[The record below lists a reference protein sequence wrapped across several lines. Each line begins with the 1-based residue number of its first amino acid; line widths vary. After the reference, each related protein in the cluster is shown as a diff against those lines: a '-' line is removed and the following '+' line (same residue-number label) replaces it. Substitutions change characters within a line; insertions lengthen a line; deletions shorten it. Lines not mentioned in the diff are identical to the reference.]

1 MGDAAVS
8 DPSLSLRHLVRD
20 PYGGPVAQVTGEGA
34 HLLRGLQGK
43 RTAEQRLRNEIT
55 RGAVVP
61 GQRLVEPELG
71 ERYGVT
77 RNSARLALDVLIA
90 EGLVER
96 IPNRGSRVRLVTVE
110 EAVAITECRMVLEG
124 LCAAKAA
131 VEATD
136 DQLTELAEIG
146 TAMSKAVADGEP
158 MTYSG
163 LNQELHAKIRQF
175 SGQQVAVEL
184 LERLNAQLVRHRFQL
199 SLRPGRPQQ
208 SVNEHLAMIE
218 AIRARDPQAA
228 DAAARAHLAS
238 VIDALRE

>member
-1 MGDAAVS
+1 MADEVR
-8 DPSLSLRHLVRD
+8 PSSGEQAKQHALTQLRQ
-20 PYGGPVAQVTGEGA
+20 AI
-34 HLLRGLQGK
+34 LRGEM
-43 RTAEQRLRNEIT
+43 AP
-55 RGAVVP
+55 A
-61 GQRLVEPELG
+61 QRLVENELA
-71 ERYGVT
+71 EQFGVT
-77 RNSARLALDVLIA
+77 RASVRAALIDLAA

-136 DQLTELAEIG
+136 DQLTELADLG

-163 LNQELHAKIRQF
+163 LNQELHAKIQQF

-184 LERLNAQLVRHRFQL
+184 LDRLNAQLVRHRFQL
-199 SLRPGRPQQ
+199 ALRPGRPQQ

-228 DAAARAHLAS
+228 DAAARDHLTS